1 MTASWGSGLEAAV
14 ARGAHDGPMHPTPDR
29 PSSDPPAD
37 LPADAP
43 TGARE
48 RAATKTSM
56 VLPSDLRGVTRMAT
70 DATVGLAH
78 LVESVHARVANSLP
92 LAAAN
97 ASVDR
102 TGGIT
107 GLVYKSV
114 RGVTRLVGGSVEALL
129 LLLGPT
135 LLPDASR
142 ADASKPSQDR
152 AAARIER
159 DAIVAALNGVLG
171 DYLVAT
177 QNPLAL
183 AMSLRHRGVP
193 LPSEPLLTR
202 AALTSALPHATP
214 KLLVMVHGLCMH
226 DGQWLRD
233 GPDGPHHH
241 GEALARDGQFTPI
254 DVRYNSGL
262 HVSINGR
269 ELAQQL
275 ELLVTQWPHLLARMV
290 IVGHSMGGLV
300 ARSAWHQARHAG
312 MRWPDALGDLVF
324 LGTPHHGAPMERAG
338 HWLDLVLGATPYA
351 APFARLGKVRSQ
363 GITDLRHG
371 NLLDDDWVGRDRF
384 ARSADRRVVL
394 PLPEGVR
401 CFAVAGTLGQA
412 AGALKGQLMGDG
424 LVLVDSALG
433 RHAQAQ
439 RTLAFPPKHQW
450 VAQGTNHFDLLAS
463 PAVYERLRA
472 WLV

>member
-1 MTASWGSGLEAAV
+1 M
-14 ARGAHDGPMHPTPDR
+14 RPTPDR
-29 PSSDPPAD
+29 PSSKT
-37 LPADAP
+37 PADASIHTATP
-43 TGARE
+43 TS
-48 RAATKTSM
+48 KS
-56 VLPSDLRGVTRMAT
+56 LPSDLQGVTRLAT

-78 LVESVHARVANSLP
+78 LVESVHARVAAGLQLVP
-92 LAAAN
+92 
-97 ASVDR
+97 ASTPVDR

-114 RGVTRLVGGSVEALL
+114 RGVTRLVGGSVEGLL
-129 LLLGPT
+129 SLLGPV

-142 ADASKPSQDR
+142 ADAAKSGQDHP
-152 AAARIER
+152 AVRIER

-177 QNPLAL
+177 HNPLAL
-183 AMSLRHRGVP
+183 AMSLRHRSAP
-193 LPSEPLLTR
+193 LPNGTSLTR
-202 AALTSALPHATP
+202 SSLTAALPHATP
-214 KLLVMVHGLCMH
+214 NILLMVHGLCMH

-233 GPDGPHHH
+233 GPDRPHHH

-275 ELLVTQWPHLLARMV
+275 EQLVNQWPHPVERLV

-300 ARSAWHQARHAG
+300 ARSAWHQAKHAG
-312 MRWPDALGDLVF
+312 MRWPDLLGDLVF

-351 APFARLGKVRSQ
+351 APFARLGKVRSE

-384 ARSADRRVVL
+384 ARSVDRRVVL
-394 PLPEGVR
+394 PLPDGVR
-401 CFAVAGTLGQA
+401 CFAVAATLGKAAGTLKNQV
-412 AGALKGQLMGDG
+412 MGDG

-439 RTLAFPPKHQW
+439 RTLAFPAEHQW
-450 VAQGTNHFDLLAS
+450 VAHGTNHFDLLAS

>member
-1 MTASWGSGLEAAV
+1 M
-14 ARGAHDGPMHPTPDR
+14 GAHDGLMQPTPDQP
-29 PSSDPPAD
+29 PSNPPND
-37 LPADAP
+37 VTPKPSNRKPA
-43 TGARE
+43 R
-48 RAATKTSM
+48 ATKG
-56 VLPSDLRGVTRMAT
+56 LPSDLQGVTRLAT

-78 LVESVHARVANSLP
+78 LVESVHARVATSLH
-92 LAAAN
+92 LASAN
-97 ASVDR
+97 TPVDR

-114 RGVTRLVGGSVEALL
+114 RGVTRLVGGSVEGLL
-129 LLLGPT
+129 SLLGPA
-135 LLPDASR
+135 LLPDALR
-142 ADASKPSQDR
+142 ADGAKESTQDN
-152 AAARIER
+152 AAVRVDR
-159 DAIVAALNGVLG
+159 DTVVAALNGVLG

-177 QNPLAL
+177 HNPLAW

-193 LPSEPLLTR
+193 LPSVPSLTQPTL
-202 AALTSALPHATP
+202 ALAMPQATANV
-214 KLLVMVHGLCMH
+214 LVMVHGLCMH

-269 ELAQQL
+269 ELAHQL
-275 ELLVTQWPHLLARMV
+275 EHLVDAWPTPLTRLV

-300 ARSAWHQARHAG
+300 ARSAWHQAKHAG
-312 MRWPDALGDLVF
+312 MRWPGVLGDLVF

-338 HWLDLVLGATPYA
+338 HWLDWVLGSTPYA

-384 ARSADRRVVL
+384 ARGSDRRVVL
-394 PLPEGVR
+394 SLPDGVR

-412 AGALKGQLMGDG
+412 AGALKGQVMGDG
-424 LVLVDSALG
+424 LVLVNSALG
-433 RHAQAQ
+433 RHTQAR
-439 RTLAFPPKHQW
+439 RTLAFPVEHQW
-450 VAQGTNHFDLLAS
+450 VVHDTHHFDLLS
-463 PAVYERLRA
+463 SQAVYQRLRA
-472 WLV
+472 WLL

>member
-1 MTASWGSGLEAAV
+1 
-14 ARGAHDGPMHPTPDR
+14 
-29 PSSDPPAD
+29 
-37 LPADAP
+37 
-43 TGARE
+43 
-48 RAATKTSM
+48 
-56 VLPSDLRGVTRMAT
+56 MAT

-78 LVESVHARVANSLP
+78 LVESVHARVANNLP
-92 LAAAN
+92 LGVAN
-97 ASVDR
+97 ASPDR
-102 TGGIT
+102 TRGIT

-129 LLLGPT
+129 SLLGPT
-135 LLPDASR
+135 LLPDAPR
-142 ADASKPSQDR
+142 ADAATPGQDR
-152 AAARIER
+152 AAVRIER

-183 AMSLRHRGVP
+183 AIGLRHRGVP
-193 LPSEPLLTR
+193 LPNELRLTR
-202 AALTSALPHATP
+202 EALALALPNATP
-214 KLLVMVHGLCMH
+214 NLLVMVHGLCMH

-269 ELAQQL
+269 ALAQQL
-275 ELLVTQWPHLLARMV
+275 EPLVTQWPQPLKRMV

-300 ARSAWHQARHAG
+300 ARSAWHQAKQAG
-312 MRWPDALGDLVF
+312 MHWPDALGDLVF

-338 HWLDLVLGATPYA
+338 HWLNLVLGATRYA

-371 NLLDDDWVGRDRF
+371 NLVDDDWVGRDRF

-394 PLPEGVR
+394 PLPDGVR
-401 CFAVAGTLGQA
+401 CFAVAGQLGQA
-412 AGALKGQLMGDG
+412 AGAIKGQVMGDG
-424 LVLVDSALG
+424 LVLVASALG

-439 RTLAFPPKHQW
+439 RTLAFPPEHQW
-450 VAQGTNHFDLLAS
+450 VAQDTNHFDLLAS
-463 PAVYERLRA
+463 PAVYARLRA
-472 WLV
+472 WLL

>member
-1 MTASWGSGLEAAV
+1 
-14 ARGAHDGPMHPTPDR
+14 MHPT
-29 PSSDPPAD
+29 SDLPPAKP
-37 LPADAP
+37 PAEAP
-43 TGARE
+43 PGPQG
-48 RAATKTSM
+48 RAAVKTSKR
-56 VLPSDLRGVTRMAT
+56 LPHDLQGVTRLAT

-92 LAAAN
+92 LAATN
-97 ASVDR
+97 ASADR
-102 TGGIT
+102 TRGIT

-129 LLLGPT
+129 MLLGPA
-135 LLPDASR
+135 LLPNASHIDA
-142 ADASKPSQDR
+142 AKPGQDD

-159 DAIVAALNGVLG
+159 DTIVAALNGVLG

-193 LPSEPLLTR
+193 LPSAPQLTPSTL
-202 AALTSALPHATP
+202 ASALPHATP
-214 KLLVMVHGLCMH
+214 KILVMVHGLCMH

-233 GPDGPHHH
+233 GAGGPHHH

-269 ELAQQL
+269 ALAQQL
-275 ELLVTQWPHLLARMV
+275 EQLVTQWPHPVARLV

-300 ARSAWHQARHAG
+300 ARSAWHQAKQAG
-312 MRWPDALGDLVF
+312 MRWPDVLGDLVF

-338 HWLDLVLGATPYA
+338 HWLDLMLGATRFA

-371 NLLDDDWVGRDRF
+371 NLVDEDWVGRDRF

-401 CFAVAGTLGQA
+401 CFAVAGALGPA
-412 AGALKGQLMGDG
+412 AGALKAQVMGDG

-433 RHAQAQ
+433 RHTQAQ
-439 RTLAFPPKHQW
+439 RTLAFPPEHQW
-450 VAQGTNHFDLLAS
+450 VAQDTNHFDLLAS
-463 PAVYERLRA
+463 PAVYARLRA
-472 WLV
+472 WLL

>member
-1 MTASWGSGLEAAV
+1 VALVNEGGSDGRMMGGMPMPPELAPKEAATPTPRRLPNDLQGV
-14 ARGAHDGPMHPTPDR
+14 AR
-29 PSSDPPAD
+29 
-37 LPADAP
+37 L
-43 TGARE
+43 
-48 RAATKTSM
+48 
-56 VLPSDLRGVTRMAT
+56 AT

-78 LVESVHARVANSLP
+78 LVESVHAQVANRLKLGP
-92 LAAAN
+92 AIAP
-97 ASVDR
+97 VDR
-102 TGGIT
+102 TGGIS

-114 RGVTRLVGGSVEALL
+114 RGVTRLVGGSVEGLLSLLAPALL
-129 LLLGPT
+129 
-135 LLPDASR
+135 
-142 ADASKPSQDR
+142 ADSTRPG
-152 AAARIER
+152 AAKSALDTATAGRER

-177 QNPLAL
+177 HNPLAL
-183 AMSLRHRGVP
+183 AMSLRHRGTP
-193 LPSEPLLTR
+193 LPSGPALTR
-202 AALTSALPHATP
+202 SALTAALPHATP
-214 KLLVMVHGLCMH
+214 NIVLMVHGLCMH

-233 GPDGPHHH
+233 GPVGPHHH
-241 GEALARDGQFTPI
+241 GESLARDGQFTPI

-275 ELLVTQWPHLLARMV
+275 EQLVDHWPHTVARLV
-290 IVGHSMGGLV
+290 IMGHSMGGLV
-300 ARSAWHQARHAG
+300 ARSAWHQAKHAG

-351 APFARLGKVRSQ
+351 APFARLGKVRSE

-394 PLPEGVR
+394 PLPDGVR
-401 CFAVAGTLGQA
+401 CFAVAATLGKAAGTLKNQV
-412 AGALKGQLMGDG
+412 MGDG
-424 LVLVDSALG
+424 LVLVNSALG
-433 RHAQAQ
+433 QHTQAA
-439 RTLAFPPKHQW
+439 RTLAFPAEHLW
-450 VAQGTNHFDLLAS
+450 VVHDTNHFDLLS
-463 PAVYERLRA
+463 SQAVYQRLRA